1 MLSGRPKSSPS
12 MNRRCTIHRRG
23 QRCPVTGMCNRT
35 TSTMTGGARRGPLR
49 VGVIA
54 GLVALFSIVIP
65 VLVAADDSLP
75 SRKQVLLLSASL
87 WESYRWHIVAV
98 VGLIGAQGVLIGAL
112 LLQHRR
118 RRRAETVVRERL
130 DFETLVSDLSATFV
144 GLRGAEV
151 DEGIA
156 RGLRRVGEHLGLD
169 NALILEFSAD
179 DRAMHLTHLWTAP
192 GVPPPGP
199 PMDLARFPWSVERVR
214 RGEIVRFSALDELPD
229 AAAVDREAFAAL
241 GIKSVVGIPLA
252 AAGTAMGVLTLST
265 LRRAQEWSDDLVQR
279 LEFVGGIFSSA
290 LLRQRGEIELRKL
303 RRDLTHVG
311 RVATMGELTASIAHE
326 LNQPL
331 TAILS
336 NAQVA
341 ERLIDSGVDA
351 KDIREIVSDIVAD
364 DKRAIDVIHRLRAL
378 FKKDD
383 TNQRPLDVNA
393 LIQDVVSLVR
403 SDATTRGGVHR
414 SRARG
419 RIARGPRRS
428 HSAPAGRPQL
438 DHEWPRCHADQRRSS
453 PRHRDPRQRR
463 RRRTRLGER
472 PWQRDRRVRAAAGL
486 RAVLHDEASGPRDG
500 TLDRP
505 VPGRGSRW
513 SAVGTEQ
520 FERRRDLLVHAAALE
535 GEAQLERLTAS

>member
-1 MLSGRPKSSPS
+1 
-12 MNRRCTIHRRG
+12 
-23 QRCPVTGMCNRT
+23 MCNRT
-35 TSTMTGGARRGPLR
+35 TSTMTGGARRRPLR
-49 VGVIA
+49 AGVIA

-65 VLVAADDSLP
+65 VLAAADDSLP
-75 SRKQVLLLSASL
+75 PRKQVLLLSASL
-87 WESYRWHIVAV
+87 GESYRWHIVAV

-112 LLQHRR
+112 LLQHGR

-130 DFETLVSDLSATFV
+130 DFETLVSDLSARFV
-144 GLRGAEV
+144 DLRGAEV

-179 DRAMHLTHLWTAP
+179 DRAVHLTHLWTAP
-192 GVPPPGP
+192 GVPSPRPA
-199 PMDLARFPWSVERVR
+199 MELDRFPWSVERVR
-214 RGEIVRFSALDELPD
+214 RGEIVRFSKLDELPE
-229 AAAVDREAFAAL
+229 AAAVDREELAAL

-252 AAGTAMGVLTLST
+252 AAGTAMGVLTLSS

-351 KDIREIVSDIVAD
+351 KDLREIVSDISRRWTRSSDHSCARRSVLKVSTPMAVPAAASGIPTTD
-364 DKRAIDVIHRLRAL
+364 LVPRAASSSRSTAAASGSSSSLEKRTISPRRTRSTDHGNRSSSIEGRGEGTPGAVHWWVKCTARSSALNSRISALSSPRCSPTRRSPRAIPSSTSA
-378 FKKDD
+378 
-383 TNQRPLDVNA
+383 
-393 LIQDVVSLVR
+393 
-403 SDATTRGGVHR
+403 
-414 SRARG
+414 
-419 RIARGPRRS
+419 PRRS
-428 HSAPAGRPQL
+428 TNLAERSDTSVSKSSRSRTTVPA
-438 DHEWPRCHADQRRSS
+438 
-453 PRHRDPRQRR
+453 RR
-463 RRRTRLGER
+463 RR
-472 PWQRDRRVRAAAGL
+472 PCWSRRAPM
-486 RAVLHDEASGPRDG
+486 STP
-500 TLDRP
+500 
-505 VPGRGSRW
+505 
-513 SAVGTEQ
+513 
-520 FERRRDLLVHAAALE
+520 
-535 GEAQLERLTAS
+535 

>member
-1 MLSGRPKSSPS
+1 
-12 MNRRCTIHRRG
+12 
-23 QRCPVTGMCNRT
+23 MCNRT
-35 TSTMTGGARRGPLR
+35 TSTKTGGARRRPLR
-49 VGVIA
+49 AGVIA
-54 GLVALFSIVIP
+54 GLVALFSIAIP
-65 VLVAADDSLP
+65 VFIAADDSLP

-169 NALILEFSAD
+169 RVLILELAAD
-179 DRAMHLTHLWTAP
+179 DQAIRLTHAWTAP
-192 GVPPPGP
+192 GVPAPPSLTHL
-199 PMDLARFPWSVERVR
+199 DRFPWSMEHMR
-214 RGEIVRFSALDELPD
+214 RIEVVRFSTLDQLPEV
-229 AAAVDREAFAAL
+229 ARVDRETFASL
-241 GIKSVVGIPLA
+241 GVKSTLGIPLA
-252 AAGTAMGVLTLST
+252 AAGAAMGVLTLST

-326 LNQPL
+326 LTQPL

-336 NAQVA
+336 NARVA

-351 KDIREIVSDIVAD
+351 KDLREIVSDIVAD
-364 DKRAIDVIHRLRAL
+364 DKRAIDVIDRLRAF

-383 TNQRPLDVNA
+383 TNQRPLDVNV
-393 LIQDVVSLVR
+393 LIQDVVGLVR
-403 SDATTRGGVHR
+403 SDATTRGV
-414 SRARG
+414 S
-419 RIARGPRRS
+419 ID
-428 HSAPAGRPQL
+428 L
-438 DHEWPRCHADQRRSS
+438 E
-453 PRHRDPRQRR
+453 
-463 RRRTRLGER
+463 L
-472 PWQRDRRVRAAAGL
+472 AAGL
-486 RAVLHDEASGPRDG
+486 PVVLADRVQLQQVVLNLIMNGLDAMRTSDDRRLAIATHVGADG
-500 TLDRP
+500 VVRVSVSDR
-505 VPGRGSRW
+505 
-513 SAVGTEQ
+513 GTGI
-520 FERRRDLLVHAAALE
+520 AE
-535 GEAQLERLTAS
+535 GELPLVFDPFHTTKPQGLGMGLSIARSLVEAHGGRLWAKNNSNGGATFTFTLPLSKERPSSSG

>member
-1 MLSGRPKSSPS
+1 
-12 MNRRCTIHRRG
+12 
-23 QRCPVTGMCNRT
+23 
-35 TSTMTGGARRGPLR
+35 MTGGARRRPLR
-49 VGVIA
+49 AGVIA

-65 VLVAADDSLP
+65 VLAAADDSLP

-112 LLQHRR
+112 LLQHGRR
-118 RRRAETVVRERL
+118 RGAETVVRERL
-130 DFETLVSDLSATFV
+130 DLETLVSDLSATFV
-144 GLRGAEV
+144 DLRGAEV

-364 DKRAIDVIHRLRAL
+364 DKRAIDVINRLRAL

-403 SDATTRGGVHR
+403 SDATTRGV
-414 SRARG
+414 S
-419 RIARGPRRS
+419 ID
-428 HSAPAGRPQL
+428 L
-438 DHEWPRCHADQRRSS
+438 E
-453 PRHRDPRQRR
+453 
-463 RRRTRLGER
+463 L
-472 PWQRDRRVRAAAGL
+472 AAGL
-486 RAVLHDEASGPRDG
+486 PVVLADRIQLQQVVLNLIMNGLDAMRTSDDRRLAIATRVSADG
-500 TLDRP
+500 VVRVSVSD
-505 VPGRGSRW
+505 RGSGI
-513 SAVGTEQ
+513 AECELPLV
-520 FERRRDLLVHAAALE
+520 FEPFHTTKPQGLGMGLSIARSLV
-535 GEAQLERLTAS
+535 EAHGGRLWAQNNSNGGATFSFTLPLSKERPSSSG

>member
-1 MLSGRPKSSPS
+1 
-12 MNRRCTIHRRG
+12 
-23 QRCPVTGMCNRT
+23 
-35 TSTMTGGARRGPLR
+35 MTGGARCRALR
-49 VGVIA
+49 AGVIA

-65 VLVAADDSLP
+65 VLIAADDSLP

-87 WESYRWHIVAV
+87 WEAYRWHIVAV

-130 DFETLVSDLSATFV
+130 DLETLVSDLSATFV
-144 GLRGAEV
+144 DLRGAEV

-179 DRAMHLTHLWTAP
+179 DRAVHLTHQWTAP
-192 GVPPPGP
+192 GVPSPRPS
-199 PMDLARFPWSVERVR
+199 MDLDRFPWSVERVR
-214 RGEIVRFSALDELPD
+214 RGEIVRFSKLHELPET
-229 AAAVDREAFAAL
+229 AAVDREELAAL

-331 TAILS
+331 MAILS

-403 SDATTRGGVHR
+403 SDATTRGV
-414 SRARG
+414 S
-419 RIARGPRRS
+419 ID
-428 HSAPAGRPQL
+428 L
-438 DHEWPRCHADQRRSS
+438 E
-453 PRHRDPRQRR
+453 
-463 RRRTRLGER
+463 L
-472 PWQRDRRVRAAAGL
+472 AAGL
-486 RAVLHDEASGPRDG
+486 PVVLADRIQLQQVVLNLIMNGLDAMRTSDDRRLAIATRVSADG
-500 TLDRP
+500 VVRVSVSD
-505 VPGRGSRW
+505 RGSGI
-513 SAVGTEQ
+513 AECELPLV
-520 FERRRDLLVHAAALE
+520 FEPFYTTKPQGLGMGLSIARSLV
-535 GEAQLERLTAS
+535 EAHGGRLWATNNSNGGATFTFTLPLSKENPAQLTAS

>member
-1 MLSGRPKSSPS
+1 
-12 MNRRCTIHRRG
+12 
-23 QRCPVTGMCNRT
+23 
-35 TSTMTGGARRGPLR
+35 MTGGARRRPLR
-49 VGVIA
+49 AGVIA

-65 VLVAADDSLP
+65 VLAAADDSLP

-112 LLQHRR
+112 LLQHGR
-118 RRRAETVVRERL
+118 RRRAETVVRERGS
-130 DFETLVSDLSATFV
+130 TSKHSSDLSARFV
-144 GLRGAEV
+144 DLRGAEV

-179 DRAMHLTHLWTAP
+179 DRAVHLTHLWTAP
-192 GVPPPGP
+192 GVPSPRPS
-199 PMDLARFPWSVERVR
+199 MELDRFPWSVERVR
-214 RGEIVRFSALDELPD
+214 RGEIVRFSKLDELPE
-229 AAAVDREAFAAL
+229 AAAVDREELAAL
-241 GIKSVVGIPLA
+241 GTKSVVGIPLA

-351 KDIREIVSDIVAD
+351 KDLREIVSDIVAD
-364 DKRAIDVIHRLRAL
+364 DKRAIDVIHRLRAF

-383 TNQRPLDVNA
+383 TNQRQLDVNA
-393 LIQDVVSLVR
+393 VIQDVVSLVR
-403 SDATTRGGVHR
+403 SDATTRGVSIDLELEAGLPVVLADRVQLQQVVLNLIMNGLDAMRTSDDRRLAIATRVSADGVVR
-414 SRARG
+414 VSVSDRG
-419 RIARGPRRS
+419 SGIAECELPLVFEPFYTTKPQGLGMGLSIARSLVEAHG
-428 HSAPAGRPQL
+428 GRLWAQNNSNGGATFSFTLPL
-438 DHEWPRCHADQRRSS
+438 SK
-453 PRHRDPRQRR
+453 
-463 RRRTRLGER
+463 ER
-472 PWQRDRRVRAAAGL
+472 PSS
-486 RAVLHDEASGPRDG
+486 SG
-500 TLDRP
+500 
-505 VPGRGSRW
+505 
-513 SAVGTEQ
+513 
-520 FERRRDLLVHAAALE
+520 
-535 GEAQLERLTAS
+535 